1 MGQLVVRV
9 VKTVLWVPVSKLNQ
23 RREFSLMNQ
32 TMKSNWT
39 YPGVARWL
47 LAAFVF
53 TLGWSLSAPA
63 QAQDY
68 RQLYEQGKL
77 YYKQRLYH
85 DAKKAFMQVIKHP
98 KGAKSFRAHYYLARC
113 LYKTGQIGAA
123 ITALQKS
130 KELMTRA
137 SHREAYKRFASKLLA
152 LYGKLTFVPEV
163 DPDEVGRIK
172 LKLVPKT
179 AFSNKDKKNYFNG
192 VMARIKRQGGL
203 KLDNKPIFLP
213 KGEYEI
219 SIERDQC
226 LKLGFFANEKV
237 ARDLSIGDSPVA
249 LNVKAKRSCNCPSN
263 QKVFT
268 EGKRLY
274 CACAKGTGW
283 NKEKQICEVVKQ
295 NNPWPW
301 IITGIGVVVVGGT
314 VAAVVAVTQNDGRR
328 SFQFTAPGG
337 GQVKLWK

>member
-1 MGQLVVRV
+1 MQA
-9 VKTVLWVPVSKLNQ
+9 K
-23 RREFSLMNQ
+23 EFLLMTPTRKANP
-32 TMKSNWT
+32 MEHRI
-39 YPGVARWL
+39 ARWL
-47 LAAFVF
+47 LAAFVL
-53 TLGWSLSAPA
+53 TLGWNFSAPA
-63 QAQDY
+63 QAQDS

-85 DAKKAFMQVIKHP
+85 DAKKAFMKLIKTTQ
-98 KGAKSFRAHYYLARC
+98 GQQSFNAHYYLARC
-113 LYKTGQIGAA
+113 YYKTGQIGSA
-123 ITALQKS
+123 ITTLQIAKG
-130 KELMTRA
+130 LMKRN

-163 DPDEVGRIK
+163 DPDEVGRVK

-179 AFSNKDKKNYFNG
+179 AFSNKDKAAYFNG

-226 LKLGFFANEKV
+226 LKLGFFEGEKV
-237 ARDLSIGDSPVA
+237 AGDLSIGDSPVS
-249 LNVKAKRSCNCPSN
+249 LSVKAKRSCNCPSN

-268 EGKRLY
+268 EGKRQY